1 MRIFGLIALE
11 FAVFDI
17 GFGRWVFGSNIL
29 INADVWRSTEAIFA
43 LLDYVM
49 RELENF
55 GARTVV
61 FAE

>member
-11 FAVFDI
+11 LAVFNI
-17 GFGRWVFGSNIL
+17 SFGRWVFGGNIF
-29 INADVWRSTEAIFA
+29 INANIWRSTEAIFA
-43 LLDYVM
+43 LLNYVM

-55 GARTVV
+55 GTRTVV